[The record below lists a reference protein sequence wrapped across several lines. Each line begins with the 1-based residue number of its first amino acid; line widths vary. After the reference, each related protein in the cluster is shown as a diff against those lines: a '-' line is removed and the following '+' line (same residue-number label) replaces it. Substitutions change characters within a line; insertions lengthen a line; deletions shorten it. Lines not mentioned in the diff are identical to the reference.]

1 MVALALTNSSGFADR
16 VLDLLDRVDYRRAD
30 APEEREAIFSL
41 RYGAY
46 LREGAIAPN
55 MAQRFADDYDEA
67 PNAWI
72 FGVYIDGQL
81 ASSIRLTIASPGVP
95 QMPALTVF
103 SDILSPALERGGTI
117 VDPTRFVTDAE
128 ASRAYPGLSF
138 VTTRLAW
145 AATEYF
151 NADLLLATVRKEHQA
166 YYKRVFGHRLICDAR
181 PYPKLQKPISLM
193 AVDYLAEKDK
203 VQARYPFFR
212 SNAFERRMLFER
224 PGMPERARTPLVA
237 VPPLVAAVANEAA

>member
-1 MVALALTNSSGFADR
+1 MVALAVANTSSFSDR

-30 APEEREAIFSL
+30 SPEEREAIFSL

-46 LREGAIAPN
+46 LREGAIAPHFS
-55 MAQRFADDYDEA
+55 QRFADDHDDA

-81 ASSIRLTIASPGVP
+81 VSSIRLTVASPAYP
-95 QMPALTVF
+95 QMPALGVF
-103 SDILSPALERGGTI
+103 SDILGPAIERGGTI
-117 VDPTRFVTDAE
+117 VDPTRFVTDSD
-128 ASRAYPGLSF
+128 ASKAHPGLSF

-151 NADLLLATVRKEHQA
+151 SADLLLATVRKEHQA
-166 YYKRVFGHRLICDAR
+166 YYKRVFGHRTICDAR

-193 AVDYLAEKDK
+193 AVDYAVEKDR

-212 SNAFERRMLFER
+212 SSAFERRMLFER
-224 PGMPERARTPLVA
+224 PGLPERARMPI
-237 VPPLVAAVANEAA
+237 VAAPPMVAANEAA